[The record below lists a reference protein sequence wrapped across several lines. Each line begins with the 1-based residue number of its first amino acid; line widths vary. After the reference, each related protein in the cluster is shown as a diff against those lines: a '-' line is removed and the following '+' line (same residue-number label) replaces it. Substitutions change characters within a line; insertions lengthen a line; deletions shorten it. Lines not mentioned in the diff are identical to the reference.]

1 MNYEWHF
8 PFFSN
13 WFITSKYL
21 LTDCL
26 KSSEEFSSKL
36 ILIEQSPPSVPF
48 CCNHFVRLKLQTSDT
63 INSINFRVETSP
75 LSRLRSRLLSRFT
88 VSTSHVWPAQLSS
101 SMKLKQSEQG
111 SSLKTFRKKEI
122 VTLKNAFYLF
132 AISLNNVSSKTFEN

>member
-1 MNYEWHF
+1 MNFEWHYSI
-8 PFFSN
+8 FSI
-13 WFITSKYL
+13 WIITSKYL

-48 CCNHFVRLKLQTSDT
+48 RCNHFVRLKLQTSDT

-75 LSRLRSRLLSRFT
+75 LSRSRLILFSRLK
-88 VSTSHVWPAQLSS
+88 VSTSHIWPAQLPS
-101 SMKLKQSEQG
+101 SMKLKQSESDQLG
-111 SSLKTFRKKEI
+111 TKSENISKI

-132 AISLNNVSSKTFEN
+132 AIPSNDVSY